1 MVSKFMLQQTTVA
14 AVQPKYLQWMER
26 FPSFEALA
34 SAKESAVLSQ
44 WSGLGY
50 YQRARRL
57 HQAAI
62 AVARLGYL
70 PDTFEELQSLPGVGP
85 YTAAAVSSICFGRP
99 ALAIDTNVIRVL
111 FRYYAIAKPAQHKG
125 SQDELR
131 RRMATYLETQDPGQ
145 LNQALMELGAT
156 ICSVREP
163 GCLVCPLSGGCA
175 ARTHP
180 GGPAEFPTAATRKTP
195 KQTPGRALIITH
207 AEDESVLLVKGT
219 SLGLLAPLY
228 QPPILFSQQES
239 AEEYSKPLSRLVNLL
254 PAVSTQGPQVK
265 YGISGRKLV
274 LECPG
279 WHVEAP
285 LFEQLE
291 KRLQEDGLEVKR
303 YRLEDDQVPVS
314 TLTRKILQ
322 KCQENR

>member
-1 MVSKFMLQQTTVA
+1 MLQQTTVA
-14 AVQPKYLQWMER
+14 AVQPKYMEWMDR
-26 FPSFEALA
+26 FPSFQALA
-34 SAKESAVLSQ
+34 AAEESAVLSQ

-62 AVARLGYL
+62 EVARRGYL
-70 PDTFEELQSLPGVGP
+70 PDTYEELLSLPGIGP

-99 ALAIDTNVIRVL
+99 ALAVDTNVIRVL

-131 RRMATYLETQDPGQ
+131 RRMATFLETHDPGQ

-163 GCLVCPLSGGCA
+163 GCLICPLSGGCA
-175 ARTHP
+175 GKTHP
-180 GGPAEFPTAATRKTP
+180 GGPTNFPTAAMKKKP
-195 KQTPGRALIITH
+195 KQTPGRALVVSH
-207 AEDESVLLVKGT
+207 AEEESVLLVKGT
-219 SLGLLAPLY
+219 SLGLLSPLY

-239 AEEYSKPLSRLVNLL
+239 AEEYFEPFSRLENLL
-254 PAVSTQGPQVK
+254 PAPIARGPQVK

-274 LECPG
+274 LECPD
-279 WHVEAP
+279 WRVEAP
-285 LFEQLE
+285 LFDKIE
-291 KRLQEDGLEVKR
+291 KLFQENGLCVRR
-303 YRLEDDQVPVS
+303 YRPEDEQIPVS

-322 KCQENR
+322 KCQGNRSDVR